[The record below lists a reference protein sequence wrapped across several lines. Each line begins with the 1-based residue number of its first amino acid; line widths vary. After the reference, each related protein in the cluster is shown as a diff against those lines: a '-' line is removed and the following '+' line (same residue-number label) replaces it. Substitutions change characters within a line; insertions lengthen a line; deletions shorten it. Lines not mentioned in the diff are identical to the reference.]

1 LGSVSAGTAG
11 NPLESSSWLRGIRSS
26 ITRDGHSVA
35 DAADARRGDDP
46 GIDAD
51 RPTAEKANE
60 VPTRQAAIDCMV
72 LLAGSAAVGRP
83 VSHDL
88 TSKNT
93 HVVIHSHETQASVR
107 APRSSQ

>member
-1 LGSVSAGTAG
+1 LGSVSAVTAG
-11 NPLESSSWLRGIRSS
+11 NPLESSSWLRGIKSS
-26 ITRDGHSVA
+26 IARDGDTVA
-35 DAADARRGDDP
+35 DATDARRGDDP
-46 GIDAD
+46 GIDAN
-51 RPTAEKANE
+51 RPTAEKANA

-72 LLAGSAAVGRP
+72 LLAGSAAAGRP

-93 HVVIHSHETQASVR
+93 HVVIHSHEIQASVR